1 MPAETLITVTAIVA
15 VFAFFGGIVAF
26 ADLTWDR
33 NKR

>member
-1 MPAETLITVTAIVA
+1 MPADTLITVIAIVA

-26 ADLTWDR
+26 ADFTWDR